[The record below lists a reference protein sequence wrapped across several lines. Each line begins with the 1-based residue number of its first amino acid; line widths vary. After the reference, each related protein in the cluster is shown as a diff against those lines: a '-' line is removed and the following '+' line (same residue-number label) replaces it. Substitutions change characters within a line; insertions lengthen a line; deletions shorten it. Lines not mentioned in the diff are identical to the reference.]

1 MIKNGAAFDRLAFFV
16 LMLFLMSH
24 LVGCLWIFTG
34 KTFEDPDV
42 EGDSWIEACGFQE
55 MNMME
60 LYAASMYFS
69 MQTLTTVGY
78 GDIRIVQ
85 TEERVLCILL
95 EFVGVIFF
103 SFAAG
108 SLTQLISNFDSE
120 NSANVEKD
128 EVLNRILKEY
138 HIPTDLYV

>member
-1 MIKNGAAFDRLAFFV
+1 
-16 LMLFLMSH
+16 
-24 LVGCLWIFTG
+24 
-34 KTFEDPDV
+34 
-42 EGDSWIEACGFQE
+42 
-55 MNMME
+55 MME
-60 LYAASMYFS
+60 LYAASVYFT